1 MKLQYSILT
10 LICFTFYGISAY
22 SQGCSDSGFCTMG
35 AFKPDQPYVKKF
47 NVRLNSVELTQHLG
61 HTKYGDWIHATFL
74 DATIGFSNRTS
85 LQVRLPSY
93 AIIEGNMPTTRG
105 WGDLFFNLSHAVV
118 VRDNYRFYV
127 TAGAKIYTSRPD
139 KKSEDGIAM
148 PLYQQTTVGSNDLSI
163 GGSLIT
169 RKWLFAAGY
178 QHALNRTKNN
188 FNHKDWEGHELENVV
203 IVYDPSAGL
212 ERGDDIMAR
221 VERNFRLSR
230 FNFYVGGLGLWRVTS
245 DKTLNPQGELTKVA
259 GSTGLALNAVT
270 GAGYQFNTRM
280 GIRLL
285 LAFKVKERESNPDG
299 LSRDFVSQIAYI
311 VRF

>member
-1 MKLQYSILT
+1 MNLRQPYAILVMMCYAALT
-10 LICFTFYGISAY
+10 YG
-22 SQGCSDSGFCTMG
+22 QGCSDSGFCTMG
-35 AFKPDQPYVKKF
+35 AFKPDQPYLKKF

-74 DATIGFSNRTS
+74 DATVGFSNRTS

-93 AIIEGNMPTTRG
+93 AIIVGNMPTTKG
-105 WGDLFFNLSHAVV
+105 WGDLFLNVSHAVV
-118 VRDNYRFYV
+118 VRENYRLSI

-139 KKSEDGIAM
+139 KKSEEGIAM

-169 RKWLFAAGY
+169 RKWLFAVGY

-188 FNHKDWEGHELENVV
+188 FNHEDWQGHELENVV
-203 IVYDPSAGL
+203 VVYDPSAGL

-230 FNFYVGGLGLWRVTS
+230 FNFYLGGLGLFRIKA
-245 DKTLNPQGELTKVA
+245 DKTLNQSGELAKVA

-285 LAFKVKERESNPDG
+285 LAFKVKEREANPDG
-299 LSRDFVSQIAYI
+299 LSRDFVSQVAYI